1 MKRTGAEVGV
11 ADSAR
16 ASSNASMSSW
26 SIGGRRLESSAP
38 EINNYFVKKNFI
50 CSDNSELFSRL
61 AEEN

>member
-16 ASSNASMSSW
+16 ASSNASISSW

-38 EINNYFVKKNFI
+38 EMNNYFVKKKIHLLRQLGAF
-50 CSDNSELFSRL
+50 
-61 AEEN
+61 

>member
-16 ASSNASMSSW
+16 ASSNASISSW

-38 EINNYFVKKNFI
+38 EMNNYVVRKKF
-50 CSDNSELFSRL
+50 DLLRQLGAF
-61 AEEN
+61 